1 MRRIYPGLDGLRALA
16 VLVVLVG
23 HLGLPHI
30 ESGGVGV
37 DIFFVLS
44 GFLITTILR
53 SEAESTGRI
62 SMRNFYAR
70 RVLRLAPAMLLTV
83 GFFALAIHH
92 LFNTV
97 PWTAILIATTYA
109 ANWAE
114 ALYDANLSWLG
125 HFWSLAIEEQYYLVW
140 PWVILVLERTSLG
153 MRRKAVLLLGFAA
166 LVAAYRYAMVGIY
179 SAERIYYGL
188 DTHMDGLIL
197 GSAFSYLLPA
207 LSGEGRL
214 RERTSRLL
222 GYVAAPAALGGLA
235 ILIPGTTWEHPWMG
249 RYGFALAALAAA
261 VLIADLVAG
270 SHSVL
275 RRLLE
280 RRPLAYMGKIS
291 YGIYLWH
298 LPLYRVIARVGAHEP
313 PAVLIALKLSTTVL
327 VAALSYHLVERR
339 FLALKRFF
347 GESAVK
353 NPGPPGATDAER
365 LADA

>member
-1 MRRIYPGLDGLRALA
+1 MRRFYPGLDGLRALA

-23 HLGLPHI
+23 HLGLPYI

-53 SEAESTGRI
+53 SEAQSTGHIRL
-62 SMRNFYAR
+62 RNFYTR

-83 GFFALAIHH
+83 AFFALAIHH

-97 PWTAILIATTYA
+97 PWTAIILATTYA

-125 HFWSLAIEEQYYLVW
+125 HFWSLAIEEQYYLIW
-140 PWVILVLERTSLG
+140 PWVILLLERTSLG
-153 MRRKAVLLLGFAA
+153 MRRKALLLLGLAA

-197 GSAFSYLLPA
+197 GSALSYLLPA
-207 LSGEGRL
+207 LSGEGRFP
-214 RERTSRLL
+214 ERTSRLL
-222 GYVAAPAALGGLA
+222 GYVAAPAALTGLA
-235 ILIPGTTWEHPWMG
+235 ILIPCTTWEHPWMG

-261 VLIADLVAG
+261 ILVADLVAG

-275 RRLLE
+275 RAALE
-280 RRPLAYMGKIS
+280 RRPLAYLGKIS
-291 YGIYLWH
+291 YGLYLWH
-298 LPLYRVIARVGAHEP
+298 LPLFRVIARVRAHDP
-313 PAVLIALKLSTTVL
+313 PAALIAVKLSMTLL
-327 VAALSYHLVERR
+327 VAALSYHLIERR

-347 GESAVK
+347 GEPAAE
-353 NPGPPGATDAER
+353 NPGSG
-365 LADA
+365 